1 MTLAAL
7 SRATSLHVNTLRGH
21 LAELEAH
28 GRVRRHRATP
38 VGRGRPAWLYEATVP
53 PDTTSV
59 VGYADLA
66 AALADVINRHSPDP
80 RADGIAAGEEWGP
93 RAKGRES
100 WNESGNAA
108 TRDRMIRLLADLG
121 FAPESLPG
129 ENALR
134 LTHCPVLDV
143 ARSHPDVVC
152 GVHLGII
159 RGALQDWGIPSQEV
173 ELLPFSE
180 PGACRLLFLARA
192 GPPSRP

>member
-1 MTLAAL
+1 MPEVNPVPEPARGPAPTQTAAPYPAVSPTPGVILAILEQQPSPMTLAAL
-7 SRATSLHVNTLRGH
+7 SRATPLHVNTLRGQ

-93 RAKGRES
+93 
-100 WNESGNAA
+100 
-108 TRDRMIRLLADLG
+108 
-121 FAPESLPG
+121 
-129 ENALR
+129 
-134 LTHCPVLDV
+134 
-143 ARSHPDVVC
+143 
-152 GVHLGII
+152 
-159 RGALQDWGIPSQEV
+159 
-173 ELLPFSE
+173 
-180 PGACRLLFLARA
+180 
-192 GPPSRP
+192 